1 MIPESTDIMD
11 GHVTSMFLIAPLLL
25 AGAGTVAAAEALD
38 EADRTTTL
46 DTVVVVSSR
55 APEPISQV
63 VASVSKIERE
73 ELDRR
78 LVRDP
83 ASLVRYVPG
92 VAVVADGHR
101 WGARGFSIRGLEGN
115 RVLILVDGIPLAD
128 DYSIGQFASAGRDLV
143 DLEAVERVEIQRGP
157 ASTLYGSDALAG
169 VVAFRTLDPEA
180 LLARSGRN
188 HYLGARMGYDAM
200 DHSRLLSASWAGESA
215 GGWQA
220 MAMAAERRGH
230 EAGNRAW
237 RAEDAP
243 NPTDYYRRG
252 VLAKLARGDAQG
264 GGRYTLVLDASDAS
278 RRTEVDSLRFG
289 SGRFNTTYRLAA
301 DDRQRRARASLAG
314 EWSLSR
320 AWVQSL
326 EAQLY
331 WQATD
336 IRQDSEQYRL
346 PDRATPFESLR
357 WRRFDYAADAAG
369 MSLLAQARHE
379 GARARHWHVYGLDLA
394 STRYEGL
401 RDGLETNLR
410 TGQTSR
416 TTLGEH
422 LPVRDFPNTDADSA
436 ALFWQD
442 EIRLG
447 ERFAVVPG
455 LRAEWNRLRA
465 HPDAVYLEDYPDNPP
480 VDVETRQATPRLA
493 LRWSFGNGH
502 SVFAQYARGFRAP
515 PFGDVNIG
523 LSLPVY
529 NYEVRANPDLRPE
542 HSQGLELGWR
552 YVGDAVSASAALY
565 ENRYRD
571 LIESRANLG
580 IDPATGAL
588 VFQSVNRDR
597 ARIRG
602 VEGELLWQL
611 PLAAERAGDWQVR
624 GAMAWSEGDDTR
636 RNLPLNTVDPPR
648 ATLGLRYDASD
659 GRWGCEGALVAV
671 QGKQR
676 IDHSAGG
683 LFAPPG
689 YARFDLYGWLELRP
703 GVHVNAALLNLA
715 DRRYW
720 EWAGVRGVTADDDG
734 IGFHTQPG
742 RSFAVNV
749 TLDW

>member
-1 MIPESTDIMD
+1 M
-11 GHVTSMFLIAPLLL
+11 A
-25 AGAGTVAAAEALD
+25 AAAEVVG

-115 RVLILVDGIPLAD
+115 RVRILVDGIPLAD

-143 DLEAVERVEIQRGP
+143 DLEAVERVEVQRGP

-180 LLARSGRN
+180 LLARKGGNR
-188 HYLGARMGYDAM
+188 YLGVRLGYD
-200 DHSRLLSASWAGESA
+200 DIDDSRLLSASWAGESA
-215 GGWQA
+215 EGWQA

-252 VLAKLARGDAQG
+252 MLAKLAHGDAAA
-264 GGRYTLVLDASDAS
+264 GGRYTLALEASDAS
-278 RRTEVDSLRFG
+278 RQTEVNSLRFG
-289 SGRFNTTYRLAA
+289 SGRFNTTYRLGA

-314 EWSLSR
+314 AWPLAR
-320 AWVQSL
+320 AWMQDL

-331 WQATD
+331 WQGTD

-346 PDRATPFESLR
+346 PDRVTPFESLR

-369 MSLLAQARHE
+369 ISLLAQARHE

-410 TGQTSR
+410 TGQTS
-416 TTLGEH
+416 TTILGEQ

-442 EIRLG
+442 EIGLG

-493 LRWSFGNGH
+493 LRWMFGNGH
-502 SVFAQYARGFRAP
+502 SVFVQYARGFRAP

-552 YVGDAVSASAALY
+552 YVGGQVRASAALY
-565 ENRYRD
+565 DNRYRD

-580 IDPATGAL
+580 IDPGTGSL

-597 ARIRG
+597 ARIHG
-602 VEGELLWQL
+602 IEAELLWQL
-611 PLAAERAGDWQVR
+611 PVAAASAGDWQVR
-624 GAMAWSEGDDTR
+624 RAVAWSGGEDPR
-636 RNLPLNTVDPPR
+636 RDLPLNTVDPPR
-648 ATLGLRYDASD
+648 ATLGLSYDD
-659 GRWGCEGALVAV
+659 GGGRWGGEGVLVAV

-676 IDHSAGG
+676 IDHSTGE

-689 YARFDLYGWLELRP
+689 YARFDLYGWFEPRP
-703 GVHVNAALLNLA
+703 GVRVNAALLNLA

-742 RSFAVNV
+742 RSFAVNL
-749 TLDW
+749 TLEW